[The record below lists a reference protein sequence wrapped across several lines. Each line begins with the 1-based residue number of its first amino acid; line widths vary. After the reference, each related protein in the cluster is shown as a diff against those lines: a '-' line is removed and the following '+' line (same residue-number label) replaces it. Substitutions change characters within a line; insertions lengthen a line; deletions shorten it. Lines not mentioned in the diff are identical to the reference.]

1 MATLHTTVCWGRDL
15 GALLSVS
22 PFRSAVLDQQFP
34 GTSCWPVA
42 RLETGPVRVSLCPT
56 MLCAGTE
63 LGILVTF
70 GTWNEAPGQEQLTPL
85 ICAKEGWGTL
95 EWSFRMM
102 GVVNPDGRTRFQG
115 LKVARP
121 VVLG

>member
-1 MATLHTTVCWGRDL
+1 
-15 GALLSVS
+15 
-22 PFRSAVLDQQFP
+22 
-34 GTSCWPVA
+34 
-42 RLETGPVRVSLCPT
+42 

-70 GTWNEAPGQEQLTPL
+70 GTWDEALGQEQLTPL

-95 EWSFRMM
+95 ERSFRVM
-102 GVVNPDGRTRFQG
+102 GVVNTDGGTRFQS

-121 VVLG
+121 VMLG